1 MSTTDPRP
9 AFQPK
14 RFYRELDRLL
24 GEVEHGGLYAQWF
37 PWIVAEIVQRFGPAL
52 SIERGWLFEELE
64 GEFSTPP
71 DGGTGK
77 PVVIDADH
85 PAVRLIRT
93 HGVYLFDGS
102 VPSSKGRA
110 ELGRADTAGLWIDGE
125 TRRILG
131 FRLRSGWN
139 RDDVDFALNTIRN
152 AVHDRMSFQTMKVDL
167 EQAAEIQR
175 SLLPAT
181 LPDFAGFT
189 MAARSIPAARVGG
202 DYYDFLPTDPETLVL
217 AVGDASGH
225 GLAAALVAR
234 DVVTGLRM
242 GTERALKLTDT
253 VIRLNR
259 VIARSML
266 STRFVSLFFGE
277 LEANGNLFYVNA
289 GHPAPWILGARGV
302 RRLQRGGTILGP
314 LETSTFQRG
323 FDHLDRGDT
332 LVIVTDGV
340 LERANDEGELFGD
353 EGVEAVVQPLAGR
366 EAPVVLEALFAAVTE
381 HGGGRPWTDDTTAV
395 VVTRA
400 ARVPAAPERG
410 A

>member
-1 MSTTDPRP
+1 MSTSEAKP

-14 RFYRELDRLL
+14 RFYREMDRLL
-24 GEVEHGGLYAQWF
+24 GEVEHGGLYEQWF

-52 SIERGWLFEELE
+52 SIQSGLLFEEQE
-64 GEFSTPP
+64 GEFVAAGAAPP
-71 DGGTGK
+71 AILG
-77 PVVIDADH
+77 ADD
-85 PAVRLIRT
+85 PALRLVRT

-102 VPSSKGRA
+102 LPSLA
-110 ELGRADTAGLWIDGE
+110 AATELGLPDTAGMLIDGE
-125 TRRILG
+125 PRRVLT
-131 FRLRSGWN
+131 FRLRPGWV
-139 RDDVDFALNTIRN
+139 RDDVDFALNTLRN
-152 AVHDRMSFQTMKVDL
+152 AIHDRMSFQIMKVDL

-175 SLLPAT
+175 SLLPAN
-181 LPDFAGFT
+181 PPPFPGFSL
-189 MAARSIPAARVGG
+189 AARSIPAARVGG
-202 DYYDFLPTDPETLVL
+202 DFYDFLPTDPETIVL

-242 GTERALKLTDT
+242 GTEKALKLTDT
-253 VIRLNR
+253 VIRLNH

-289 GHPAPWILGARGV
+289 GHPAPWIIGARGV

-332 LVIVTDGV
+332 LVIVTDGF
-340 LERANDEGELFGD
+340 LERTSDGGDLFDD
-353 EGVEAVVQPLAGR
+353 EGVEAVVTPRAG
-366 EAPVVLEALFAAVTE
+366 EDAATVLEALFAAANA
-381 HGGGRPWTDDTTAV
+381 HGGGRPWADDTTAV

-400 ARVPAAPERG
+400 RR
-410 A
+410 